1 MKNILITN
9 IIFLTFFLITKS
21 DDQLL
26 KSSSDESFLQITTSE
41 NGLISK
47 GYCDIRECKNWSGVI
62 LIILSPLFPLKKFPP
77 LIDFIWNTFSDCG
90 NFGGE
95 VSLLPTNANND
106 LQKVWSSNK
115 KELIKNFKNIYN
127 ETNFVESSFL
137 LPSKIES
144 ILDIVISNFNLSPL
158 ADKPITTY
166 GKYLM
171 ILTNYELY
179 LDQET
184 AFRIRNNVKFNQV
197 RLKIMLVDKYNDDF
211 DSKESDEDFF
221 EMIAERG
228 EKSEVDSVDGL
239 KSTKIPSKM
248 GACHNFEP
256 FPKPTINITKS
267 NKKGVIIG
275 IILGA
280 AGAILILSILIF
292 IFIRWRNKV
301 RKDQI
306 STLSWINNNQA
317 GGNKNNE
324 YKEHNNKETLSNL
337 EAISNDIYDDENKLN
352 GINENVGMTE
362 DKKILESVL
371 TINYNEKLGSGA
383 FSSVYKGSL
392 PLESHLVSQK
402 LNFKNNEIKMSTIFG
417 NEKKNSTN
425 NEVVK
430 IDVAVKVETKSENI
444 FKNIESK
451 ELLLKEIN
459 TLLQISDHPHVVT
472 FWGSCCKDSSLCLVL
487 EYCANGDL
495 QTWIRDPSN
504 KKYIDVKRLLSF
516 SWQVSDGMYY
526 LATKN
531 LIHRDLAARNILLD
545 SNLVAKIGDFG
556 LSRVFNSQDCDV
568 EMQNEYMLRTNAK
581 IPVKHTAIEALRD
594 GVYTEKS
601 DVWAYAV
608 LLFEIFSLG
617 SSPYE
622 TLSLVEVLPFLIEG
636 SRLPRPLLVTD
647 PVWDLMQKCWF
658 EDPKDR
664 PNFSEIRVNLM
675 KLLEEATNQY
685 GYIEL
690 GGINELSED
699 NEVHV

>member
-9 IIFLTFFLITKS
+9 IIFLTFFLITRS

-26 KSSSDESFLQITTSE
+26 KSSSDESLLQITTSE
-41 NGLISK
+41 NDLISK
-47 GYCDIRECKNWSGVI
+47 GYCDIRDCKNWSGVI
-62 LIILSPLFPLKKFPP
+62 LIILSPLFPLKEFPP
-77 LIDFIWNTFSDCG
+77 LIDFIWNTFSDCED
-90 NFGGE
+90 FGGE

-115 KELIKNFKNIYN
+115 KELIENFKNIYN
-127 ETNFVESSFL
+127 ETDFVESSFL

-144 ILDIVISNFNLSPL
+144 VLNIIISNFNLSPL

-179 LDQET
+179 LDQDT
-184 AFRIRNNVKFNQV
+184 AFRIRNNVKLNQV

-239 KSTKIPSKM
+239 KSAKIPSKM

-267 NKKGVIIG
+267 NKKGVIVG

-280 AGAILILSILIF
+280 AGAILILGILIF

-306 STLSWINNNQA
+306 STLSWINNQA
-317 GGNKNNE
+317 GVNKNNE
-324 YKEHNNKETLSNL
+324 YREHNNKETLNNL
-337 EAISNDIYDDENKLN
+337 EAISNDIYDNENKLN

-392 PLESHLVSQK
+392 LLESHLVSQK
-402 LNFKNNEIKMSTIFG
+402 LNFRNNQIKMSTIFG

-425 NEVVK
+425 DEVVK
-430 IDVAVKVETKSENI
+430 IDVAVKVESKSENI

-487 EYCANGDL
+487 EYCEYGDL

-556 LSRVFNSQDCDV
+556 LSRVFNSQDYDV

-647 PVWDLMQKCWF
+647 PVWDLMQKCWL

-664 PNFSEIRVNLM
+664 PNFCEIRINLM

-690 GGINELSED
+690 GGINEISDD